1 MGKLIVIEG
10 TDGSGKQTQSN
21 LLIDKLKQDNIFC
34 DKMSFPNYDSASGKI
49 VGGPYL
55 GKEYIS
61 ESFFSEG
68 ASNVDP
74 LVSCCYFGAD
84 RRYSLPLLKEKLNK
98 NKIVILDRYVASN
111 MAHQG
116 GKLDSK
122 EKRKLLFDKLDYFE
136 FSFLELPRPDL
147 TIFLHLPY
155 VVSLETLISRGE
167 QLDGHESNPLHLKNA
182 EETYLQLAD
191 YYHWDVI
198 DCMQKN
204 KPLKREFM
212 RSREDIF
219 NELYFKILKIL

>member
-10 TDGSGKQTQSN
+10 TDGSGKQTQSD
-21 LLIDKLKQDNIFC
+21 LLLNKLKQENISC

-61 ESFFSEG
+61 KSFFSEG

-84 RRYSLPLLKEKLNK
+84 RRYSLPLLKEKLN
-98 NKIVILDRYVASN
+98 NNEILILDRYVASN

-116 GKLDSK
+116 GKLNSK
-122 EKRKLLFDKLDYFE
+122 EERQTLFDKLDYFE
-136 FSFLELPRPDL
+136 FCFLELPRPDL
-147 TIFLHLPY
+147 TLFLHLPY
-155 VVSLETLISRGE
+155 LVSLETLINRGE

-182 EETYLQLAD
+182 EKTYLQLAD
-191 YYHWDVI
+191 YYGWEI
-198 DCMQKN
+198 INCMQNN
-204 KPLKREFM
+204 KFITRESM
-212 RSREDIF
+212 RSKSDIF
-219 NELYFKILKIL
+219 NEIYSKVLKIL